1 MGIIN
6 DVIKMNVDIGK
17 IGVDYF
23 NRMKYYCLLSFMI
36 FVAFLLLSYFYP
48 SFFSS
53 IMSQALQNMR
63 DGVTNGQILLETT
76 PLFINN
82 FTVAL
87 NIYTSGI
94 YLSIPSLYLLAYNA
108 AMVGY
113 TGASLPLNYFLAYTI
128 PHGIFE
134 LTAIIFAGAASFRL
148 THGILKL
155 FAGINFKV
163 ENKREYFFR
172 NAEVCL
178 MMIVDSA
185 VLMVIIA
192 VLLLV
197 AAFIEA
203 NITLGIGQF
212 VTSI

>member
-1 MGIIN
+1 MN
-6 DVIKMNVDIGK
+6 MNIKK
-17 IGVDYF
+17 ISVDYF
-23 NRMKYYCLLSFMI
+23 NRMKYYCLLSMVV

-76 PLFINN
+76 SLFINN

-113 TGASLPLNYFLAYTI
+113 TGASLPLNYFLAYTL

-134 LTAIIFAGAASFRL
+134 LTAIILSGAASFRL

-163 ENKREYFFR
+163 ENKGEYFFR
-172 NAEVCL
+172 NAENCL

-185 VLMVIIA
+185 VLMVMIA
-192 VLLLV
+192 ALLLV

-203 NITLGIGQF
+203 NITLGIGQL
-212 VTSI
+212 VTGI